1 MVNDIYLFMITK
13 PKQNDYKP
21 HELRE
26 IIVEAAKQN
35 LPDVTRSQIAD
46 VLGIRRESVHRI
58 ENRNKKKSVADKALH
73 HLAIRA
79 VKDNLKRI
87 ENEITV
93 QKVTQKGEIVD
104 IIVIEKPSF
113 SNQLEA
119 ARLVLDR
126 AEPIKQAD
134 SGSGQSISFTQV
146 NINQAYINSRE
157 PIKPMITPN
166 LAEEV
171 EGSSKE

>member
-1 MVNDIYLFMITK
+1 MITK

-35 LPDVTRSQIAD
+35 LPDVTRSQIAE
-46 VLGIRRESVHRI
+46 VLGINRVSVHRI
-58 ENRNKKKSVADKALH
+58 EKRNKKKSVADKALH

-87 ENEITV
+87 ES
-93 QKVTQKGEIVD
+93 VTKQQRVTNKGEVVD
-104 IIVIEKPSF
+104 ISVIEKPSF
-113 SNQLEA
+113 SNQLDA

-134 SGSGQSISFTQV
+134 SGQGNTISFTQV
-146 NINQAYINSRE
+146 NVNSAYINSRQDK
-157 PIKPMITPN
+157 PIEIE
-166 LAEEV
+166 AEV
-171 EGSSKE
+171 EGDSEE